1 MSPVDA
7 EARPV
12 RGTVTAWS
20 ACGPR
25 PYQEDRFVAEF
36 VDRGPVRGHLLAVL
50 DGHGGEAAAEAC
62 ARSMGRVLRA
72 ADEADAE
79 EALRLLVA
87 GLVRLTE
94 AFDAGT
100 TLAAAFVQESAARAV
115 VAVLGDSAVVVV
127 DSRGRAVVSPEHNAR
142 TNSAER
148 EAAIRRG
155 GVWEA
160 NGYITNP
167 GSGYGVQLTR
177 ALGDAGMGPVLSR
190 IPEVYSVDLGPESVI
205 VLATDGVFDPAHSGG
220 AEVAEQV
227 LRLRGPG
234 RPLDA
239 KRMIEWAAR
248 RGLQDNATAVV
259 WETRAAGAAVTTR

>member
-1 MSPVDA
+1 MSPADA
-7 EARPV
+7 GVRPV

-36 VDRGPVRGHLLAVL
+36 VDLGTVRGHLLAVL

-62 ARSMGRVLRA
+62 ARSMGRALRA
-72 ADEADAE
+72 AGGVDAE
-79 EALRLLVA
+79 GALSAAVAELVH
-87 GLVRLTE
+87 LTE
-94 AFDAGT
+94 DFDSGT
-100 TLAAAFVQESAARAV
+100 TLAVALVQETAARVA

-127 DSRGRAVVSPEHNAR
+127 DSRGRAVASPEHNAR
-142 TNSAER
+142 TNAAER
-148 EAAIRRG
+148 EAAVRRG

-160 NGYITNP
+160 SGYLRNP

-177 ALGDAGMGPVLSR
+177 ALGDAGMGAVLAR
-190 IPEVYSVDLGPESVI
+190 VPEIYSVELGPESAV
-205 VLATDGVFDPAHSGG
+205 VLATDGVFDPSHSSGED
-220 AEVAEQV
+220 AAEQV
-227 LRLRGPG
+227 LRLRGPE

-239 KRMIEWAAR
+239 RGMIQWAER

-259 WETRAAGAAVTTR
+259 WETRALLA